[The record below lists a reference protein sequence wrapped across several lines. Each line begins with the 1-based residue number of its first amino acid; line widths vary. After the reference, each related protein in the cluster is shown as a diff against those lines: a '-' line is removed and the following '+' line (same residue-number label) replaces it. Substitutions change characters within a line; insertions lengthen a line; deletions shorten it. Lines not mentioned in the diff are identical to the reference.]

1 MQIPVEA
8 VLSFPTNYLKPEV
21 LIPGGFIGR
30 RISQESTIALIIISW
45 LESDIHFLGIYSL
58 FPLLLLVFLDNDL
71 TILQIHLSPSVMVM
85 CYFL

>member
-21 LIPGGFIGR
+21 LILGVFIGR

-58 FPLLLLVFLDNDL
+58 
-71 TILQIHLSPSVMVM
+71 SPSF
-85 CYFL
+85 CWCFG